1 MAKLVSKSG
10 TNSVVWDYFG
20 LELGKD
26 EKLSMMLYARI
37 VDNKCEQSTRTP
49 QTCWH
54 TSEQTTPQLLV

>member
-10 TNSVVWDYFG
+10 TESVVWDYFG

-26 EKLSMMLYARI
+26 EKTVDDGKI
-37 VDNKCEQSTRTP
+37 VENKCKQTTRTP

-54 TSEQTTPQLLV
+54 TFEQTTPQSLV